1 MASQNRAPWA
11 NSNRSRSVVDGL
23 NKSGLPAILQAM
35 SATAPE
41 ATRSPVWP
49 WPSHTLKHGTAHHR
63 VSGFRDT
70 MPTVSDVIIE
80 FRHAGSASWEHL
92 GRFKVTASELENLKA
107 LVARCAN
114 VYQLLS
120 RIPRRGIVW
129 NTLDTL
135 KEQGHFA
142 RLKFSD

>member
-1 MASQNRAPWA
+1 
-11 NSNRSRSVVDGL
+11 
-23 NKSGLPAILQAM
+23 
-35 SATAPE
+35 
-41 ATRSPVWP
+41 
-49 WPSHTLKHGTAHHR
+49 
-63 VSGFRDT
+63 

-80 FRHAGSASWEHL
+80 FRRAGSASWEHL